1 MGNELEK
8 EYGIR
13 EKPLKLPGS
22 YNFLRFIHH
31 PTEELSLIVVKAPH
45 RATPIPSTLI
55 LPIREIKQPSS
66 SGDGLAICNRCLPL
80 ALVKPHSES

>member
-8 EYGIR
+8 AYGIKD
-13 EKPLKLPGS
+13 KPMKLPGS

-31 PTEELSLIVVKAPH
+31 PTEDQSIIIVKAPH

-55 LPIREIKQPSS
+55 LPLK
-66 SGDGLAICNRCLPL
+66 
-80 ALVKPHSES
+80 